1 MTFIEDPYFNKPG
14 SLRIILQSCK
24 GSCDPQVLVSIQ
36 SMIFIEDPYF
46 NEPGHEAT
54 AGSSQG
60 QAKSTAYNRNICAQN
75 LRHALL
81 PAVLKPPPA
90 FKELL
95 KCATLSPKLLTLKP
109 RQLILFWIYTTG
121 TSAPKTCATRC
132 CRPF

>member
-1 MTFIEDPYFNKPG
+1 M
-14 SLRIILQSCK
+14 
-24 GSCDPQVLVSIQ
+24 LVSIQ

-60 QAKSTAYNRNICAQN
+60 QARSDAYNRNISAQN
-75 LRHALL
+75 LRHAVL

-95 KCATLSPKLLTLKP
+95 KCASASLLPDSLSPKP
-109 RQLILFWIYTTG
+109 
-121 TSAPKTCATRC
+121 
-132 CRPF
+132 